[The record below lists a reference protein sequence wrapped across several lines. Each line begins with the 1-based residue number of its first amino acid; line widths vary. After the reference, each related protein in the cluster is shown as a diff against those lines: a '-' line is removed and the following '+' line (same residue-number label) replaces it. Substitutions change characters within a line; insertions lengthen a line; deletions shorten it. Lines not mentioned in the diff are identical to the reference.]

1 MLHRG
6 GISRY
11 LMKILNDMWGEVVRH
26 SKIMGLHLKKLDE
39 ESRSIITRLHL
50 KKVDDWSILESS
62 QILEMFKPSW
72 VLLENIK
79 RSKVMVFWCFVLVIE
94 VQVIFS

>member
-1 MLHRG
+1 
-6 GISRY
+6 
-11 LMKILNDMWGEVVRH
+11 
-26 SKIMGLHLKKLDE
+26 MGLHLKKLDE

-50 KKVDDWSILESS
+50 KKVDDWSILELS

-79 RSKVMVFWCFVLVIE
+79 TSKVMVFGCFVLVIE